1 MQLGYKINL
10 AKTLA
15 GVKEELKNPEEPDG
29 FFKRVFTLELPVDDN
44 S

>member
-29 FFKRVFTLELPVDDN
+29 FFKRVLDDN